1 GHLHDV
7 RPAAILLDVLIE
19 EETTWP
25 FLQELQETPETK
37 DIPVIV
43 ATVVDNRIKA
53 YSLGARDFALKPID
67 RVWLIEHLR
76 KLVFGRPSKRL
87 LVVDDD
93 EVSRYSLMAMVGSGS
108 YSFIEAS
115 NGREGL
121 ELARKVHPD
130 GIVLDLVMPEMS
142 GLEVLQALRADPQT
156 SSVPILVSTS
166 KRLTEKERHL
176 IESNAASVLPKGR
189 PREDVI
195 KTVERV
201 FGGISTPA

>member
-1 GHLHDV
+1 MRDT
-7 RPAAILLDVLIE
+7 RPSAILLDVLLE
-19 EETTWP
+19 EESTWP
-25 FLQELQETPETK
+25 LLQELQENPETK
-37 DIPVIV
+37 EIPVIV

-67 RVWLIEHLR
+67 RAWLIEHLR
-76 KLVFGRPSKRL
+76 KLVFGKPSKRL

-93 EVSRYSLMAMVGSGS
+93 EVSRYSLMAMVGNAS
-108 YSFIEAS
+108 YSFVEAS

-121 ELARKVHPD
+121 ELARRIRPD

-142 GLEVLQALRADPQT
+142 GLEVLQALRADPLT

-166 KRLTEKERHL
+166 KRLTEKERNL

-195 KTVERV
+195 KVVQKV
-201 FGGISTPA
+201 FGGMSTPA